1 MPNLDLTNEERAGLV
16 RLLKQALDT
25 DRYPMLPRLYP
36 CRSRRVSAL
45 S

>member
-25 DRYPMLPRLYP
+25 DRTKLDLR
-36 CRSRRVSAL
+36 
-45 S
+45 